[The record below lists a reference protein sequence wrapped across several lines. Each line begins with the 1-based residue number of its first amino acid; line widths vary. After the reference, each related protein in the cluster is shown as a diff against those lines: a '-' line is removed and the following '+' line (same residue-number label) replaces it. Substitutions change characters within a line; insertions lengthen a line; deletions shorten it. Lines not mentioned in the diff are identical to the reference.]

1 VADEAVL
8 NIVRKKKKKSP
19 QKERNMQ
26 ELQGLMVPVDH
37 ARVCTCSFFYSKT
50 YIFYGLLAKNVRRP
64 EICTAVEAEED

>member
-1 VADEAVL
+1 
-8 NIVRKKKKKSP
+8 
-19 QKERNMQ
+19 MQ